1 MKDVIKNFRLTFK
14 DSVDLRSWVLNRIVR
29 MPHIEMLDYLWELG

>member
-1 MKDVIKNFRLTFK
+1 MKDFMTVVLLLA
-14 DSVDLRSWVLNRIVR
+14 SVDLRSWVLNRIVR